1 MTLDFLLLRFPALQE
16 FERGEIAER
25 LVRAH
30 GVVDVF
36 PTTKLGIELRDVLAV
51 GNHLIK
57 LLVVRAMRA
66 FDLPIE
72 FRRTRREHEERQVA
86 LLASG
91 LEFGSELAAA
101 IHV

>member
-36 PTTKLGIELRDVLAV
+36 PTTKLGIELRDVPAV
-51 GNHLIK
+51 GNHLLK
-57 LLVVRAMRA
+57 LLAVRAMRA
-66 FDLPIE
+66 FDLPIK
-72 FRRTRREHEERQVA
+72 FRGTRREHEERQVA

-91 LEFGSELAAA
+91 LEFGSEFAAA
-101 IHV
+101 IHL